1 MKLIKKILKFAA
13 FVGALAGVV
22 SVIIRALKLS
32 EKVAGS
38 TEKAVFGGKKIVY
51 ENEPFESETVSSIF
65 SGISLDFKN
74 ATMLNKESTLNILGR
89 FSGVDVKVPEHWHIK
104 MEGTEKNAG
113 LAKKFVDNSEN
124 EEAPVLNI
132 NYDLKYSGLSV
143 SNPKVE
149 DDSDEVEKEIIEEVI
164 EDLNEERVEENEAFE
179 MSEETKK
186 VIEDFEETFDSE
198 KPANA
203 DEIIEEVIENE
214 DTF

>member
-38 TEKAVFGGKKIVY
+38 SEKAVFGGKKIIY
-51 ENEPFESETVSSIF
+51 ENEPFESESVSSIF

-74 ATMLNKESTLNILGR
+74 ATMLNQESTLNILGR
-89 FSGVDVKVPEHWHIK
+89 FSGVDVKVPDHWHIK
-104 MEGTEKNAG
+104 MEGVEKNAG
-113 LAKKFVDNSEN
+113 ISRKFVDNSDNEN
-124 EEAPVLNI
+124 APVLNI
-132 NYDLKYSGLSV
+132 NYDLKYSGLNV
-143 SNPKVE
+143 ANPKVE
-149 DDSDEVEKEIIEEVI
+149 VVEDTESVVEEVVEDSVLETEVE
-164 EDLNEERVEENEAFE
+164 NETFE

-186 VIEDFEETFDSE
+186 VIEDFEETFDTD
-198 KPANA
+198 KPANV